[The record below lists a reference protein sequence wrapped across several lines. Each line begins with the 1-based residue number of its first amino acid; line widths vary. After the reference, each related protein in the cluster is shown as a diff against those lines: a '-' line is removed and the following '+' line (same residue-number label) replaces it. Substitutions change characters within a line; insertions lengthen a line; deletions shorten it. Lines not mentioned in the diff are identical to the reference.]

1 MKYSIIGFPR
11 IGIHRELKFETE
23 KYFRN
28 EITQIQYLE
37 FVREQRA
44 LQWNKQLEH
53 HVSLYHPMII
63 LYMMVCLIRP

>member
-44 LQWNKQLEH
+44 LQWNKQLEKIGYKKT
-53 HVSLYHPMII
+53 SEIMY
-63 LYMMVCLIRP
+63 RKRR